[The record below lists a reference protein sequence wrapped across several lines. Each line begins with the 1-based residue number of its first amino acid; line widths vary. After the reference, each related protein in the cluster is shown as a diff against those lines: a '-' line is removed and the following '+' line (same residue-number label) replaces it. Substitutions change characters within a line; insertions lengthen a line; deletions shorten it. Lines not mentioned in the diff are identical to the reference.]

1 MTPYAERIA
10 GNYILIVT
18 NIGEMAESGE
28 FVSDLPYSAVAA
40 CISAMQKVGS
50 TPSEIFDIFATAIL
64 ERYDRAPPERA
75 KYRDVLERAY
85 TEAAALLLPD
95 DSPAF

>member
-10 GNYILIVT
+10 GSYILIVT

-28 FVSDLPYSAVAA
+28 FVSDLPCSAVTA
-40 CISAMQKVGS
+40 CISAMQKAGA
-50 TPSEIFDIFATAIL
+50 TPSEIFDLFATEIL
-64 ERYDRAPPERA
+64 ERYGQASPERA
-75 KYRDVLERAY
+75 KYRAVLERAY
-85 TEAAALLLPD
+85 TEAASLLLPD